1 MVKGKQLILLL
12 YLFTL
17 AYSSSIVFL
26 QAFVKSFVDIDVL
39 SKTKVM
45 ASLIAS
51 RKTQRLWFSTDNLVD
66 MVKSNCHSQACCHL
80 SALLRVI
87 GNQFQSTRWKVFSHS
102 VFLFGN
108 FTFYSQVTPFCH
120 IVYWMSSSCLT
131 CRNNA
136 TVCSVAQFPIKTE
149 LKWH

>member
-1 MVKGKQLILLL
+1 MVKGTQLILLL
-12 YLFTL
+12 YLCTL
-17 AYSSSIVFL
+17 AYSSRIVFFKL
-26 QAFVKSFVDIDVL
+26 LFLDINVF

-51 RKTQRLWFSTDNLVD
+51 RKTRRLWFSTDNLAD
-66 MVKSNCHSQACCHL
+66 MVKSNCQSQACCHL

-102 VFLFGN
+102 VFLFQQFHLLLTG
-108 FTFYSQVTPFCH
+108 YPLLSYC
-120 IVYWMSSSCLT
+120 ILWMSSSCLT

>member
-1 MVKGKQLILLL
+1 MVKGTQLILLL
-12 YLFTL
+12 YLCIL
-17 AYSSSIVFL
+17 AYSSRIVFFKL
-26 QAFVKSFVDIDVL
+26 LFLDIDVL

-45 ASLIAS
+45 ASLIAW
-51 RKTQRLWFSTDNLVD
+51 KTQRLWFSTDNLAD
-66 MVKSNCHSQACCHL
+66 MVKSNCQSQACCHL

-120 IVYWMSSSCLT
+120 IVYCG
-131 CRNNA
+131 
-136 TVCSVAQFPIKTE
+136 
-149 LKWH
+149 